1 MVKSL
6 QIKYFLLPL
15 QYRNTIKTMAQK
27 IKANQIDWEDYR
39 ESVENSIRNE
49 RLWAT
54 EFSRGNIADLEHELD
69 LIDNEDYEE
78 LLDMYDDD
86 IWERYLK

>member
-1 MVKSL
+1 
-6 QIKYFLLPL
+6 
-15 QYRNTIKTMAQK
+15 MAQK
-27 IKANQIDWEDYR
+27 IKANQIDWDAYR
-39 ESVENSIRNE
+39 DSVENSIRNE

-54 EFSRGNIADLEHELD
+54 EFSRGNIADLEYELE
-69 LIDNEDYEE
+69 LIDDEEYDE

>member
-1 MVKSL
+1 
-6 QIKYFLLPL
+6 
-15 QYRNTIKTMAQK
+15 MARK
-27 IKANQIDWEDYR
+27 IKANQIDWESYR

-54 EFSRGNIADLEHELD
+54 EFSRGNIADLEYELE
-69 LIDNEDYEE
+69 LIDDEEYEE

-86 IWERYLK
+86 VWKDYLK

>member
-1 MVKSL
+1 
-6 QIKYFLLPL
+6 
-15 QYRNTIKTMAQK
+15 MAQK

-54 EFSRGNIADLEHELD
+54 EFSRGNIADLEYELD
-69 LIDNEDYEE
+69 LIDNEDYKE

>member
-1 MVKSL
+1 
-6 QIKYFLLPL
+6 
-15 QYRNTIKTMAQK
+15 MAQK
-27 IKANQIDWEDYR
+27 IKANQIDWDAYR
-39 ESVENSIRNE
+39 ENVENSIRNE

-54 EFSRGNIADLEHELD
+54 EFSRGNIADLEYELE
-69 LIDNEDYEE
+69 LIDDEEYEE

>member
-1 MVKSL
+1 
-6 QIKYFLLPL
+6 
-15 QYRNTIKTMAQK
+15 MAQK

-54 EFSRGNIADLEHELD
+54 EFSRGNIADLEYELE
-69 LIDNEDYEE
+69 LIDDEEYEE
-78 LLDMYDDD
+78 LLNMYDDD

>member
-1 MVKSL
+1 
-6 QIKYFLLPL
+6 
-15 QYRNTIKTMAQK
+15 MAQK
-27 IKANQIDWEDYR
+27 IKANQIDWESYR

-54 EFSRGNIADLEHELD
+54 EFSRGNIADLEYELE
-69 LIDNEDYEE
+69 LIDDEEYEE

-86 IWERYLK
+86 IWEQYLK

>member
-1 MVKSL
+1 MHTQTQLKL
-6 QIKYFLLPL
+6 
-15 QYRNTIKTMAQK
+15 KTMAQK
-27 IKANQIDWEDYR
+27 IKANQIDWDAYR
-39 ESVENSIRNE
+39 DSVENSIRNE

-54 EFSRGNIADLEHELD
+54 EFSRGNIADLEYELE
-69 LIDNEDYEE
+69 LIDDEEYEE

>member
-1 MVKSL
+1 
-6 QIKYFLLPL
+6 
-15 QYRNTIKTMAQK
+15 MAQK

-54 EFSRGNIADLEHELD
+54 EFSRGNIADLEYELD

>member
-1 MVKSL
+1 M
-6 QIKYFLLPL
+6 QIKFFFTTFAIETQVKL
-15 QYRNTIKTMAQK
+15 KTMAQE
-27 IKANQIDWEDYR
+27 IKANQIDWESYR

-54 EFSRGNIADLEHELD
+54 EFSRGNIADLKHELE
-69 LIDNEDYEE
+69 LIDNKEYDE

-86 IWERYLK
+86 IWEQYLK